1 MAGRDRRKSIT
12 ATEAEMTEM
21 TWKSLC
27 TELAADVSLQQL
39 DDELEQIPHLS
50 EDERSAIWLYA
61 WSSRE
66 NAALVAHC
74 ASA

>member
-1 MAGRDRRKSIT
+1 
-12 ATEAEMTEM
+12 MTEM
-21 TWKSLC
+21 TWQSMC
-27 TELAADVSLQQL
+27 SEIAGDDVSLQQL

-50 EDERSAIWLYA
+50 QDERSAIWLYA

>member
-1 MAGRDRRKSIT
+1 
-12 ATEAEMTEM
+12 MTEM
-21 TWKSLC
+21 TWKSMC
-27 TELAADVSLQQL
+27 SEIAEDVSLQQL

-74 ASA
+74 AANA